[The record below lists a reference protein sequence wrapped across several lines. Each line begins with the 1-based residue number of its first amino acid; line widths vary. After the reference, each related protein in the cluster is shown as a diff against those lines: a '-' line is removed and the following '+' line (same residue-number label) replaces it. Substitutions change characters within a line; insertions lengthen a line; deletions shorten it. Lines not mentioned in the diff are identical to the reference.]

1 MYCTVLLIHEKL
13 TTFSVSVMSEIG
25 STISN
30 LFGGGK
36 TEETGEVSPEGAPEE
51 TAAEVLCD

>member
-1 MYCTVLLIHEKL
+1 VL
-13 TTFSVSVMSEIG
+13 SEIG

-36 TEETGEVSPEGAPEE
+36 TEETGEASPDTASEE
-51 TAAEVLCD
+51 TASEVLCA